1 MFVFTLFL
9 KTTIKNT
16 IAFYR
21 EINIKY
27 LLFYKL
33 KNPRDLNELYS
44 SVKNQ
49 MYPLKSYILDN
60 YL

>member
-27 LLFYKL
+27 LLFFKL